1 MKRKRFIV
9 VATIIVVCLAT
20 TLAAC
25 SSSDGLWKICGI
37 DTADVEKIEIVNSG
51 GAIKVLQGGLL
62 AEFMDETAKLA
73 VAKDDDAWPDN
84 RYDYCLRIYL
94 SGKSGYVRYYL
105 GQEMVNEGIKGG
117 AKEGFYVFA
126 DYEQARALTAKY
138 FYSV

>member
-1 MKRKRFIV
+1 MKRKLFILVAAIAV
-9 VATIIVVCLAT
+9 VFMTA

-25 SSSDGLWKICGI
+25 SSGGGLWKICGI

-51 GAIKVLQGGLL
+51 GAIKVLQGDKL
-62 AEFMDETAKLA
+62 AEFMDETAKLS
-73 VAKDDDAWPDN
+73 VSKDGDAYPDN

-94 SGKSGYVRYYL
+94 AGRSGYVRYYL
-105 GQEMVNEGIKGG
+105 GQEMVNEGMKGG

-138 FYSV
+138 FYSA